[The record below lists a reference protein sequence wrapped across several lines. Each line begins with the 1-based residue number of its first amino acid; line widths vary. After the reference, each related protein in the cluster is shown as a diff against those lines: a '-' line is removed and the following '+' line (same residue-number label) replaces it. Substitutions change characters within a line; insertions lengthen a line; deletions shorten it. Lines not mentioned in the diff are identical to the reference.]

1 MNTEFWIPFLGYNLA
16 FNYALLLFW
25 ALMILFASDAVH
37 GLHNRWLPLSKEWFF
52 AIHYAGMA
60 LYKILIFVFCLMPLL
75 ALLVIS

>member
-25 ALMILFASDAVH
+25 ALMMLFASNTVYR
-37 GLHNRWLPLSKEWFF
+37 LHSRWFPISRENFN

-60 LYKILIFVFCLMPLL
+60 FYKILIFVFCLMPLL
-75 ALLVIS
+75 ALWLMS